1 MDYTVLGN
9 TGLRVSRTA
18 FGSLPIQR
26 CSEEDATKILR
37 HAFDSGINFFDT
49 ARGYTSSEE
58 KIGRALGDVR
68 KEIVIATKSHAGDVQ
83 ALKKDLE
90 TSLRMLK
97 TDYVDLYQA
106 HNRVPGDEIV
116 EAMNG
121 FVKEG
126 KIRHFGI
133 TLHAIEKAHEA
144 IDSGLYET
152 LQFPFSCLSLD
163 EDIALVNHCKDAGM
177 GFIAMKAMSGG
188 LIQNVAANFAFMRT
202 FDHVVPIWGIQRM
215 SELDEFLTLEE
226 NPPVFDEAN
235 QRAVLKE
242 KEALGG
248 RFCRGCGYCLPC
260 PADINLWNACRMDL
274 FLKRGHYPS
283 LITKEWQT
291 EMAKINNCTGCRTCA
306 TRCPYHLKPYELI
319 KDQLAF
325 YTKFVEEHRSEVPNE

>member
-18 FGSLPIQR
+18 FGALPLQR
-26 CSEEDATKILR
+26 CNVEDAIKILR
-37 HAFDSGINFFDT
+37 RAFDSGINFFDT
-49 ARGYTSSEE
+49 ARGYTDSEE

-68 KEIVIATKSHAGDVQ
+68 KEIIIATKSHAGDVQ
-83 ALKKDLE
+83 ALKKELE
-90 TSLRMLK
+90 TSLRLLK
-97 TDYVDLYQA
+97 TDYIDLYQA
-106 HNRVPGDEIV
+106 HNHIPSEEVV
-116 EAMNG
+116 EAMRG

-126 KIRHFGI
+126 KIRHFGL
-133 TLHAIEKAHEA
+133 TLHAIEKAREA
-144 IDSGLYET
+144 IDSGLFET

-163 EDIALVNHCKDAGM
+163 EDIALANQCKEAGM

-188 LIQNVAANFAFMRT
+188 LIQNVPANFAFIRT
-202 FDHVVPIWGIQRM
+202 FEHIVPIWGIQRM
-215 SELDEFLTLEE
+215 NELDEFLTLAE
-226 NPPVFDEAN
+226 NPPVYDESS

-248 RFCRGCGYCLPC
+248 RFCRSCGYCSPC
-260 PADINLWNACRMDL
+260 PADIKLWNACRMDL
-274 FLKRGHYPS
+274 LLTRSPYQK

-291 EMAKINNCTGCRTCA
+291 EMAKINDCTGCRICA

-325 YTKFVEEHRSEVPNE
+325 YTKFVEEHRAEIPEA